1 VLPGDR
7 IIHDQAGS
15 KFLNSFVP
23 GYEAKFAASLQI
35 EFIRSSQVPPAIQKI
50 IDRLDQLAFA
60 GENAE
65 KDSNEWAASDWM
77 VIGRLDGEIVTQLG
91 LLKREIRVGAVRIP
105 VGGVGG
111 VATLPAWQRRGLSTA
126 LMGVAAQFMQVEL
139 NVPFGLLVCADE
151 TQPFYA
157 RLGWKTVATKLWF
170 TGNGKLQSLQTTVMI
185 MPLSK
190 QEWPEGEIDL
200 CGLPW

>member
-1 VLPGDR
+1 L
-7 IIHDQAGS
+7 
-15 KFLNSFVP
+15 
-23 GYEAKFAASLQI
+23 AASLQI
-35 EFIRSSQVPPAIQKI
+35 EFIRSSQVPPAFQEI

-60 GENAE
+60 EEHAE
-65 KDSNEWAASDWM
+65 EFSNEWATSDWM
-77 VIGRLDGEIVTQLG
+77 VIGRLNGEIVTQLG
-91 LLKREIRVGAVRIP
+91 LLKREIRVEAMRIP

-111 VATLPAWQRRGLSTA
+111 VATLPAWQRHGLGTA
-126 LMGVAAQFMQVEL
+126 LMSAAAKFMKVEF

-170 TGNGKLQSLQTTVMI
+170 TGNGNLQSLQTTVMI
-185 MPLSK
+185 IPFSK
-190 QEWPEGEIDL
+190 QEWPKGEIDL

>member
-1 VLPGDR
+1 
-7 IIHDQAGS
+7 
-15 KFLNSFVP
+15 
-23 GYEAKFAASLQI
+23 
-35 EFIRSSQVPPAIQKI
+35 
-50 IDRLDQLAFA
+50 LDQLAFA
-60 GENAE
+60 GENVDE
-65 KDSNEWAASDWM
+65 GSNEWATSEWM

-126 LMGVAAQFMQVEL
+126 VLGAAAQFMQVEL
-139 NVPFGLLVCADE
+139 DVPFGLLVCAEE
-151 TQPFYA
+151 TQPLYA
-157 RLGWKTVATKLWF
+157 RLGWKRVATKLWF
-170 TGNGKLQSLQTTVMI
+170 TGNEKHQSMQTMVMI
-185 MPLSK
+185 LPLSN